1 MPLTKLQFRPGINK
15 EISEYSNE
23 GGWIDGDKI
32 RFRFGYPEKIGGWTK
47 YTSNTYLG
55 TPRTLHAWI
64 TLAGDR
70 YLGLGTNVKYYIES
84 GGAYNDI
91 TPVRRTV
98 RQPFVMTGTDLVG
111 TTSVGTVT
119 TLIITDVA
127 SAGAASGTDLTMLVD
142 GVAATSELGTPDYVG
157 AESERPLGM
166 TASVG
171 TVTFATDSVEV
182 PVGG

>member
-98 RQPFVMTGTDLVG
+98 RQPFVMTGTSLSA

-119 TLIITDVA
+119 TLVTTGTED
-127 SAGAASGTDLTMLVD
+127 GTASGTDLTMLVD
-142 GVAATSELGTPDYVG
+142 GVAATSTVGTLGYVG
-157 AESERPLGM
+157 ASSEIPLGM

-171 TVTFATDSVEV
+171 TVTFVTDTVEV
-182 PVGG
+182 PVGD

>member
-32 RFRFGYPEKIGGWTK
+32 RFRFGYPEKIGGWIK
-47 YTSNTYLG
+47 YTSSTYLG

-70 YLGLGTNVKYYIES
+70 YLGLGTNVKYFIES

-98 RQPFVMTGTDLVG
+98 RQPFVMTGTSLSA
-111 TTSVGTVT
+111 TASVGTVIPLIT
-119 TLIITDVA
+119 TGTED
-127 SAGAASGTDLTMLVD
+127 GATIGTDLTMLVD
-142 GVAATSELGTPDYVG
+142 GVAATLELGTLDYVG
-157 AESERPLGM
+157 ASSERPLGM
-166 TASVG
+166 TSSLG
-171 TVTFATDSVEV
+171 TVTVSADDVV
-182 PVGG
+182 NVGD